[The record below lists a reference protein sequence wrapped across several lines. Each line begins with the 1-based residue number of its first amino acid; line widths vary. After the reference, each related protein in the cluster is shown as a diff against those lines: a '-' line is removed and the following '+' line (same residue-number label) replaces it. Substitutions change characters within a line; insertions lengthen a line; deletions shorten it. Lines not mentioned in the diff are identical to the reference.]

1 MILYLDASVIVKR
14 YIEEAGSEETAV
26 LLSEADAIGT
36 NLISRAEVA
45 AGIMRTSRLGII
57 PADEAL
63 RALNK
68 FRLEWDMYIR
78 LPVNEASVLRAEDL
92 VRAYDLR
99 GYDAV
104 HLSAAIMWQEAMGDP
119 ITMASFDK
127 KLWQSSREFGMV
139 VWPEAL

>member
-14 YIEEAGSEETAV
+14 YIEAAGSEETAV

-57 PADEAL
+57 AADEAL

-68 FRLEWDMYIR
+68 FRSEWEKYIR

-127 KLWQSSREFGMV
+127 KLWQSSREFGLD
-139 VWPEAL
+139 VWPEDL